1 MLKRFMLFVFV
12 IHIVSSAAI
21 GDEVIMIRNCTP
33 PGEAQ
38 QTCLYKRDLA
48 TGTETFLNSKTL
60 AHTNGSGTFYDPD
73 SGKLYLHTDT
83 TGSLDYKY
91 YVYDYIN
98 NTFTERETGDLT
110 RAYPVPKNVNTVATD
125 TNTLTLKDGSGNI
138 IISSGTNTVDIK
150 DGSGNTVIKTT
161 SDGATHI
168 GKNSLVTQEV
178 NGIQELYATNS
189 SGSQIDINIKSG
201 TNLLIDGT
209 NVMTHIANS
218 TALSSALTSLPTTS
232 KGEALYTCGLGMG
245 YSAGSTAF
253 AGGCALEL
261 GDLGF
266 ADDWSSVWKNASF
279 NLGGSTVVSG
289 KSESSI
295 KMGLTFNF
303 GSKGQQKSTITTS
316 SLETDTKMFSF
327 NQKTERQEEKIYKLE
342 SELDDMKK
350 QVASAAKLR
359 GEFNTLKRE
368 LASAKREINSYKV
381 LNARLDKLERLL
393 SIQTASLN

>member
-1 MLKRFMLFVFV
+1 MLKKFMLFVFV
-12 IHIVSSAAI
+12 ITVFSSAAS

-83 TGSLDYKY
+83 TGSADYKY

-178 NGIQELYATNS
+178 NGVQELYATNS
-189 SGSQIDINIKSG
+189 SGSQIDLNIKSG
-201 TNLLIDGT
+201 SNLLIDGT
-209 NVMTHIANS
+209 NVMTHIANA
-218 TALSSALTSLPTTS
+218 TALSSALSSLPTS
-232 KGEALYTCGLGMG
+232 PVGQALYTCGLGLG
-245 YSAGSTAF
+245 YSAGSTALS
-253 AGGCALEL
+253 GGCAL
-261 GDLGF
+261 DL
-266 ADDWSSVWKNASF
+266 DDFEFSDQWAPFWKSASF
-279 NLGGSTVVSG
+279 NLGGSTIVNG
-289 KSESSI
+289 KSETSLN
-295 KMGLTFNF
+295 MGLTFNF
-303 GSKGQQKSTITTS
+303 GSKGQQESTITTAG
-316 SLETDTKMFSF
+316 LETDTKVFAF
-327 NQKTERQEEKIYKLE
+327 NQKMEIQEEKIYKLE
-342 SELDDMKK
+342 SELDSIKK
-350 QVASAAKLR
+350 
-359 GEFNTLKRE
+359 E
-368 LASAKREINSYKV
+368 LVSAKKEISSYKI
-381 LNARLDKLERLL
+381 LSTRLDKLERLL
-393 SIQTASLN
+393 TIKTASLK